1 MRKIILLF
9 GLLVVFA
16 SCEKPSDCVKS
27 AGALTSKQYE
37 YDESGFNTII
47 VNKGIALVI
56 TEGQDYKVE
65 VRTGENLINDITVNV
80 NEGVL
85 TLEDQ
90 TTCNWVRD
98 YGQTVV
104 FVTAPNLTDI
114 YAKTELN
121 ITSSGILHYPNLR
134 VVSMDSYD
142 SYNGTG
148 TGDFY
153 LNIDNASLTVENNN
167 VSRFYVSG
175 QTQDLHLFF
184 YESGGI
190 FYGQEFSAQHI
201 DLYHR
206 GSNDLYVRP
215 IGSISGDIFNIG
227 NVYSVTHP
235 PDQNVHVVEHYQGKL
250 FFLQ

>member
-1 MRKIILLF
+1 MFLLALF
-9 GLLVVFA
+9 VTFA
-16 SCEKPSDCVKS
+16 SCDKPGDCVKS
-27 AGALTSKQYE
+27 AGATASKNYE
-37 YDESGFNTII
+37 YDGPGFHTII

-56 TEGQDYKVE
+56 TEGENYKVE
-65 VRTGENLINDITVNV
+65 VRTGENLVNDITVNV
-80 NEGVL
+80 SEGVL

-104 FVTAPNLTDI
+104 YVTAPNLTDI

-121 ITSSGILHYPNLR
+121 ITSNGTLHYPDLR

-148 TGDFY
+148 TGDFF
-153 LNIDNASLTVENNN
+153 LNIDNESLTVENNN
-167 VSRFYVSG
+167 VSRFYVTG
-175 QTQDLHLFF
+175 QTQDLKLYF

-190 FYGQEFSAQHI
+190 FYGQEFSAQDI
-201 DLYHR
+201 YLYHR

-215 IGSISGDIFNIG
+215 IGSITGEIFNIG

-235 PDQNVHVVEHYQGKL
+235 PDQNVNVVEHYQGKL
-250 FFLQ
+250 YFLE